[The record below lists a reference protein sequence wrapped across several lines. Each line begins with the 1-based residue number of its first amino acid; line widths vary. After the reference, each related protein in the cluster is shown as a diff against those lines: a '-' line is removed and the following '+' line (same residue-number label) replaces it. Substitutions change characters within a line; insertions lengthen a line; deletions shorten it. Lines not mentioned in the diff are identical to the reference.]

1 LIIMAKPKSDLPIVM
16 AGISEHDANLY
27 YVTQFLAPDP
37 FAYASVNGK
46 EYIIVSSME
55 RGRAERQ
62 SRVGHVISLEDYDYS
77 RRLKATDDPDAAYAD
92 TLAAILK
99 DIRIKSFRT
108 PETFPLGTA
117 DRLRAKGFDV
127 EAARLPIEGQRLI
140 KTPEEIGLVREAQR
154 VNEKAQALAIGLI
167 RKAKV
172 RKGVLYLNDKP
183 LTSEGIQHEF
193 DLVYARHGYDT
204 TETIVAA
211 GPEAADPHFTGKG
224 PLPADQLIVI
234 DSFPHGKK
242 SRYWAD
248 MTRTVL
254 KGRPTKEMK
263 EMYNLVLEAQE
274 KALKAVKPGVPCK
287 TIDDI
292 VCDVFEKHGFGTTR
306 TKAKTGY
313 IHSVGH
319 GVGLDIHEGPRLR
332 QTSTATLQPGMVV
345 TVEPGLYLPETGAVR
360 LEDIVVVTKKGC
372 ENLTKFP
379 KELIL

>member
-1 LIIMAKPKSDLPIVM
+1 MK
-16 AGISEHDANLY
+16 
-27 YVTQFLAPDP
+27 
-37 FAYASVNGK
+37 VN
-46 EYIIVSSME
+46 
-55 RGRAERQ
+55 
-62 SRVGHVISLEDYDYS
+62 
-77 RRLKATDDPDAAYAD
+77 
-92 TLAAILK
+92 
-99 DIRIKSFRT
+99 SFQA

-117 DRLRAKGFDV
+117 DSLRSKGISV
-127 EAARLPIEGQRLI
+127 EAAGLPIDDRRMI
-140 KTPEEIGLVREAQR
+140 KTPEEIELIREAQR
-154 VNEKAQALAIGLI
+154 VNEKAQARAIGMI

-172 RKGVLYLNDKP
+172 RNGILHINDKP
-183 LTSEGIQHEF
+183 LTSEHLQHEF
-193 DLVYARHGYDT
+193 DLVFARHGYDT

-224 PLPADQLIVI
+224 PLPANQLIVI

-242 SRYWAD
+242 TRYWAD

-254 KGRPTKEMK
+254 KGKPTKEMK
-263 EMYNLVLEAQE
+263 EMYKLVLEAQE
-274 KALKAVKPGVPCK
+274 KALKAVRPGVPCK
-287 TIDDI
+287 MIDDI

-319 GVGLDIHEGPRLR
+319 GVGLDIHERPRLS
-332 QTSTATLQPGMVV
+332 QTSASTLQPGMVV

-379 KELIL
+379 KELIV

>member
-1 LIIMAKPKSDLPIVM
+1 MAKPKCDVPIVM
-16 AGISEHDANLY
+16 AGISENDANLY
-27 YVTQFLAPDP
+27 YVTGFLAPDP
-37 FAYASVNGK
+37 FAYACAK
-46 EYIIVSSME
+46 DEEYLIVSSME
-55 RGRAERQ
+55 RGRAVKE
-62 SRVGHVISLEDYDYS
+62 SRVSNVISLEDYDYS
-77 RRLKATDDPDAAYAD
+77 RRLKETNSPDAAFAD

-108 PETFPLGTA
+108 SETFPLGIA
-117 DRLRAKGFDV
+117 DRLRAKGIGAETAV
-127 EAARLPIEGQRLI
+127 LPIEERRMI
-140 KTPEEIGLVREAQR
+140 KTPEEIGLIREAQR
-154 VNEKAQALAIGLI
+154 VNEKAQARAIGLI

-172 RKGVLYLNDKP
+172 RGGILHVNDKP
-183 LTSEGIQHEF
+183 LTSERLQHEF

-204 TETIVAA
+204 TETIVAC

-224 PLPADQLIVI
+224 PLQANQLIVI

-254 KGRPTKEMK
+254 KGKPTKEMK
-263 EMYNLVLEAQE
+263 EMYKLVLEAQE

-287 TIDDI
+287 LIDDV
-292 VCDVFEKHGFGTTR
+292 VCDVFEKHGFGTVR

-319 GVGLDIHEGPRLR
+319 GVGLDIHEQPRLS
-332 QTSTATLQPGMVV
+332 QTSTATLQPGMVI
-345 TVEPGLYLPETGAVR
+345 TVEPGLYLPDTGAVR
-360 LEDIVVVTKKGC
+360 LEDIVVVTKNGC

-379 KELIL
+379 KELII

>member
-1 LIIMAKPKSDLPIVM
+1 MPIVM

-27 YVTQFLAPDP
+27 YVTGFLAPDA
-37 FAYASVNGK
+37 FAYACVK
-46 EYIIVSSME
+46 DEEYLIVSSME
-55 RGRAERQ
+55 RGRAEKE
-62 SRVGHVISLEDYDYS
+62 SRVKNVISIEDYDYS
-77 RRLKATDDPDAAYAD
+77 KRLKETKSPDAAFAD
-92 TLAAILK
+92 TLAAIFK
-99 DIRIKSFRT
+99 DIRVKSFHV
-108 PETFPLGTA
+108 PETFPLGLA
-117 DRLRAKGFDV
+117 DRLRAKGIGV
-127 EAARLPIEGQRLI
+127 EAAVLPIEERRMI
-140 KTPEEIGLVREAQR
+140 KTPGEIGLIREAQQ
-154 VNEKAQALAIGLI
+154 VNEKALARAIGLI

-172 RKGVLYLNDKP
+172 RGGILYVNDKP
-183 LTSEGIQHEF
+183 LTSEGLQHEF
-193 DLVYARHGYDT
+193 DLVYAKHGYDT

-211 GPEAADPHFTGKG
+211 GPAAADPHFAGKG
-224 PLPADQLIVI
+224 PLPANQLIVI

-254 KGRPTKEMK
+254 KGKPTKEMK
-263 EMYNLVLEAQE
+263 EMYKLVLEAQE
-274 KALKAVKPGVPCK
+274 KALKAIRPDVPCK
-287 TIDDI
+287 SIDDV

-319 GVGLDIHEGPRLR
+319 GVGLDIHELPRLS

-360 LEDIVVVTKKGC
+360 LEDIVVVTKNGC

-379 KELIL
+379 KELII

>member
-1 LIIMAKPKSDLPIVM
+1 MAKPKSDMPIVM
-16 AGISEHDANLY
+16 AGISENDANLY
-27 YVTQFLAPDP
+27 YVTRFLAPDP
-37 FAYASVNGK
+37 FAYACVNGR

-55 RGRAERQ
+55 RGRAEKQ
-62 SRVGHVISLEDYDYS
+62 SRVDNVISLEDYDYS
-77 RRLKATDDPDAAYAD
+77 RRLKETDNPDAAYAD
-92 TLAAILK
+92 TLAAVLK
-99 DIRIKSFRT
+99 DIKVRSFRT
-108 PETFPLGTA
+108 PETFPVGTA
-117 DRLRAKGFDV
+117 DRLRAKGISV
-127 EAARLPIEGQRLI
+127 EAADLPIEGQRMI
-140 KTPEEIGLVREAQR
+140 KTPEEIDLVRDAQR
-154 VNEKAQALAIGLI
+154 VNEKAQARAIGMI
-167 RKAKV
+167 RKAQI
-172 RKGVLYLNDKP
+172 RKGILHLNDKP
-183 LTSEGIQHEF
+183 LTSERLQHEF

-211 GPEAADPHFTGKG
+211 GPEAADPHFTGRG

-263 EMYNLVLEAQE
+263 EMYKLVLEAQE
-274 KALKAVKPGVPCK
+274 KALKAVKPGVSCK
-287 TIDDI
+287 LIDDI

-319 GVGLDIHEGPRLR
+319 GVGLDIHERPRLS

-379 KELIL
+379 KELIV